1 MTMTTPARPVE
12 QKIETIALTE
22 TSWRVCDGGL
32 PDDDATRLLAYIE
45 ENGELGFEVLWMWP
59 FPGSCDTFADLDEAF
74 DAVADRLRQRRFFAD
89 AS

>member
-1 MTMTTPARPVE
+1 MTMTTPARPVVQE
-12 QKIETIALTE
+12 IETIALTE

-45 ENGELGFEVLWMWP
+45 ENADGFEVLWMWP
-59 FPGSCDTFADLDEAF
+59 FPGSCTTFTDLDEAF
-74 DAVADRLRQRRFFAD
+74 DAVADRLQQRRYFPE